1 MMHHSLHRQMIHDG
15 EIQVHTSVVQHIL
28 SAATLPSIGM
38 RSIERYI
45 EDRFPRA
52 KWISNQHLHKHHPRI
67 VQEFHTLPYTSHL
80 PEANQFLTPARMNII
95 LRAMFN
101 QPIPI
106 DVNTDVDVSFDFLET
121 MPRDEDDLMQPEVST
136 MIFVN
141 TAEEAVKL
149 ATELRRRHV
158 RCVEFHKLQ
167 MADDKQQGLRSFREG
182 QVRVLVS
189 TDSAARGLDLPN
201 VRHVIQAEFAQ
212 NVVQHLHRIGRAS
225 RAGAMGKAT
234 NIIGRLNYLCCVV

>member
-1 MMHHSLHRQMIHDG
+1 
-15 EIQVHTSVVQHIL
+15 
-28 SAATLPSIGM
+28 
-38 RSIERYI
+38 
-45 EDRFPRA
+45 
-52 KWISNQHLHKHHPRI
+52 
-67 VQEFHTLPYTSHL
+67 
-80 PEANQFLTPARMNII
+80 MNII

-167 MADDKQQGLRSFREG
+167 IADDKQQGLRSFREG

-234 NIIGRLNYLCCVV
+234 NIIGRLDFVTCVV